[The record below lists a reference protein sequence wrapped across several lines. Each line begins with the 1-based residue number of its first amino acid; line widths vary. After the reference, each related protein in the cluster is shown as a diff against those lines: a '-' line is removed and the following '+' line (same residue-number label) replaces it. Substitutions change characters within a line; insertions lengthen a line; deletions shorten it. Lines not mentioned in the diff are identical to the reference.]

1 MNNKEKK
8 FTKDKKKVN
17 NKNNNNNNNNNDNN
31 DNNNDNNDIIDI
43 SYNNYE
49 LKNNNLYYLNKMVDN
64 WNKFRDYDI
73 EVLGDRSLYFN
84 YKQEIEEMIKEDEYI
99 NYEIN
104 NKYENLS
111 EEESYFSE

>member
-17 NKNNNNNNNNNDNN
+17 NIVIKNNNNNNDNN
-31 DNNNDNNDIIDI
+31 DNNDDNDDIDN

-49 LKNNNLYYLNKMVDN
+49 LKNNDLYYLNKMVDN

-84 YKQEIEEMIKEDEYI
+84 YKQEIEEMIKEEEYI